1 MSHWNSGPDRT
12 EDLRH
17 SDPMTPE
24 QEEREALERLY
35 YREYRQEM
43 TRGWQKRLA
52 ILLLLG
58 GALCAVG
65 VWLVLR

>member
-12 EDLRH
+12 EALRH

-35 YREYRQEM
+35 YHVRDR
-43 TRGWQKRLA
+43 TFGFDLA
-52 ILLLLG
+52 KD
-58 GALCAVG
+58 
-65 VWLVLR
+65 